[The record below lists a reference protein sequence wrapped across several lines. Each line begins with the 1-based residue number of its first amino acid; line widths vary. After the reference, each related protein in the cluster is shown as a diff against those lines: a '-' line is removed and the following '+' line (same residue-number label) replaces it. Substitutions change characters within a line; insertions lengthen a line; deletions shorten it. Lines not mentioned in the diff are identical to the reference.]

1 MYEAKE
7 RTISGSMME
16 TRHSLMLPELLIWNS
31 CGMDSVKTKDAGQIR
46 LITWKGLEMA
56 ELLTRK
62 IAYEYRD
69 RAKLLPA
76 NGLQDIGDR
85 RKLRVELQNR
95 CNLTELQAVNI
106 INGFHITD
114 YVAIEEKKERERLS
128 EEQEES
134 Q

>member
-1 MYEAKE
+1 
-7 RTISGSMME
+7 
-16 TRHSLMLPELLIWNS
+16 
-31 CGMDSVKTKDAGQIR
+31 
-46 LITWKGLEMA
+46 MA

-69 RAKLLPA
+69 RAKLLPP